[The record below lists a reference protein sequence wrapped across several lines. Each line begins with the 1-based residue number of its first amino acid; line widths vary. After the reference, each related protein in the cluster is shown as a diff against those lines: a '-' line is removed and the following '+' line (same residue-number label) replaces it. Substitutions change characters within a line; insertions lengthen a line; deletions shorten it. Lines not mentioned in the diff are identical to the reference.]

1 MAAARD
7 VTPYATALASSWH
20 ARTRDLL
27 AALAGVC
34 VADYELDEGPA
45 LAPLVERVRELVEH
59 ALGLLQEIAT
69 TLEDEPPPTMAEVDL
84 FDEVER
90 RLDQHGEVGHRI
102 GGLCFV
108 ARGVLQARRRA
119 LTELSEPLRTWDVV
133 TVCSQASREVQKSL
147 AALDVALA
155 ELSGDAPSDAYAT
168 ETEVAL
174 RTRRAYARFRADILS
189 TPTDR
194 PLAGR
199 LRFAG
204 TAIAKLVGRSI
215 YASARVHDRWM
226 LRRLQGQI
234 RAFLADVGTPVDDPD
249 RVATGDRLLQE
260 VENVS
265 QLMMQINH
273 RAELLAHDGKQ
284 LEAVLAAATEGRAF
298 EALAALR
305 APLLGRSP
313 ALDALTESDGPARWR
328 DVVETARREVG
339 VRMSLAPPRTGRP
352 RSAPTEE
359 DIDWS
364 GL

>member
-7 VTPYATALASSWH
+7 VTPFATALATSWH
-20 ARTRDLL
+20 ARTRSLL
-27 AALAGVC
+27 EAGAGVC

-45 LAPLVERVRELVEH
+45 LSPLVERVRELVEH

-90 RLDQHGEVGHRI
+90 RLDQRGDVGHRI

-119 LTELSEPLRTWDVV
+119 LGELGVPLRTWDVV

-155 ELSGDAPSDAYAT
+155 EMSGESPSDAYAT

-189 TPTDR
+189 APADR

-234 RAFLADVGTPVDDPD
+234 RAFLADRGAPLDDPE

-284 LEAVLAAATEGRAF
+284 LEALAAAAAEGQSVASL
-298 EALAALR
+298 EALR
-305 APLLGRSP
+305 APLFGRS
-313 ALDALTESDGPARWR
+313 ASLDALTADDGPTRWR
-328 DVVETARREVG
+328 EVVEGVRREVG
-339 VRMSLAPPRTGRP
+339 VRMTLAPPRTGRP
-352 RSAPTEE
+352 RPPPADE

>member
-7 VTPYATALASSWH
+7 VTPFFTSLAGTWH
-20 ARTRDLL
+20 ARTRALL
-27 AALAGVC
+27 RAGADVC

-45 LAPLVERVRELVEH
+45 LAPLVERVQRLVEEG
-59 ALGLLQEIAT
+59 LGLLQEIAT

-90 RLDQHGEVGHRI
+90 RLDQEGDVAKRI

-119 LTELSEPLRTWDVV
+119 LSELTPPLRTWDVV

-155 ELSGDAPSDAYAT
+155 EVSGEPPTDAYAT

-174 RTRRAYARFRADILS
+174 RTRRAYTRFRGEIHAA
-189 TPTDR
+189 PTDR
-194 PLAGR
+194 PLRLR

-234 RAFLADVGTPVDDPD
+234 RAYLAEATTVDDPD
-249 RVATGDRLLQE
+249 RVATGERLLQE
-260 VENVS
+260 VVNVS

-273 RAELLAHDGKQ
+273 RAELLAHDGRQ
-284 LEAVLAAATEGRAF
+284 LD
-298 EALAALR
+298 ALASAVARDQPFESLDALR

-313 ALDALTESDGPARWR
+313 VLDALSAADGGGRWAE
-328 DVVETARREVG
+328 VVEAARREIG
-339 VRMSLAPPRTGRP
+339 VRLSLAPPRPARTMP
-352 RSAPTEE
+352 PLTEE
-359 DIDWS
+359 ELDWS